1 MSPASCHWVILYVDW
16 DPVSDWDFLRSVQL
30 PWLFKLFISWTLIKL
45 SKRKAEPAYISNI
58 FGLLF
63 PSNKNVR
70 QKSLKF
76 LKISLISVPCN
87 QTGNLICSTSTLAT
101 LSPPPPPSSSHSSQP
116 WEIRRQ
122 ATHSHGVIWF
132 PPKCP
137 HLCTTCSCQALVVT
151 LSKQTT

>member
-1 MSPASCHWVILYVDW
+1 MSPASCHWVICRLGPSLW
-16 DPVSDWDFLRSVQL
+16 LGFSQICPVAVTNQAFHILDSDKIIQ
-30 PWLFKLFISWTLIKL
+30 
-45 SKRKAEPAYISNI
+45 RKAEPAYISNI

-87 QTGNLICSTSTLAT
+87 QTGNLIFSTSTLAT

-137 HLCTTCSCQALVVT
+137 HLCTTCSGQALVVT